1 MIAIPDEDWTVFQ
14 QMETSEIV
22 AVLKMLARNVH
33 LPAFRKHPQ
42 GPKKPQPK
50 RISSKKTP
58 HVSTARIIAN
68 RKK

>member
-1 MIAIPDEDWTVFQ
+1 MMIAIPDEDWTVFQ

-42 GPKKPQPK
+42 GPKNHSQKG
-50 RISSKKTP
+50 
-58 HVSTARIIAN
+58 
-68 RKK
+68 